1 MVWFYVTFLRKLR
14 KGERERESRCA
25 SSFLEKTGRGRVTD
39 FNVNFN
45 QMNPQLNLQ
54 ASDQLSISRI
64 HSYTTVH
71 VICFNVPINASPHN
85 KYLYEGPPQSEFSIS
100 SAMLEIGLFLRY
112 NVKPINY
119 KINS

>member
-1 MVWFYVTFLRKLR
+1 MVVWFYVIFLRKLR
-14 KGERERESRCA
+14 KGECA
-25 SSFLEKTGRGRVTD
+25 SSFLEKTGRGRGTD

-85 KYLYEGPPQSEFSIS
+85 KHLYKGPPQSEFSIS